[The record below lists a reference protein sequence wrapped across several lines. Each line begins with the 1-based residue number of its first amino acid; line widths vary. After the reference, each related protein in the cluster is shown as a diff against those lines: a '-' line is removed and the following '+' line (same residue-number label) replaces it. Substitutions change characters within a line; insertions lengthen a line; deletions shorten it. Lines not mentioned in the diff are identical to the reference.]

1 MTEVLNQMGLG
12 TMNSY
17 DYYNHRGKNEEQNK
31 IQQGNRMKNIMRIFS
46 KDTKDELVQPVIGK
60 EK

>member
-1 MTEVLNQMGLG
+1 MGLG

-46 KDTKDELVQPVIGK
+46 KDTKDELVQPVTGK